1 GGLEDA
7 DDLHIDLLEITTD
20 VTSELPLSVA
30 LSAIPLD
37 KNGDP
42 MDPEKIKVES
52 AEIPANSTASV
63 VLRVTGDIVGIDGI
77 RYTATVVADGSEKAL
92 NRTMKLKLDNLRG
105 KINGYYQSKM

>member
-1 GGLEDA
+1 RIVYSDNDCGWDLEDA

-42 MDPEKIKVES
+42 MDPEKIKLE
-52 AEIPANSTASV
+52 
-63 VLRVTGDIVGIDGI
+63 
-77 RYTATVVADGSEKAL
+77 
-92 NRTMKLKLDNLRG
+92 
-105 KINGYYQSKM
+105 